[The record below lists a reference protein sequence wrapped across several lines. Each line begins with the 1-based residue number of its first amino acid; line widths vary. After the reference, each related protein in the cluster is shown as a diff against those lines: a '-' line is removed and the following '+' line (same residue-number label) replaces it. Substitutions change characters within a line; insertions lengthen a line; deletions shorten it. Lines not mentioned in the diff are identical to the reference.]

1 MKRLIPVIFVL
12 AGAAL
17 ALLFFSRNLFVV
29 DKSISRA
36 KVVVPIVGNPES
48 EQKSSDYSDGLEH
61 TSFIQLSNGETLVG
75 TLEMDIDGD
84 GADDQINMVKTTSS
98 PYIVLIVGLYD
109 SKTGTYTR
117 SNYLATQITQMK
129 TFACTSMDVIGNH
142 KNSLVYQGVTDSGN
156 VVLKIFEGTRN
167 KNGEFVLKPIGDFE
181 ADGTIFIQQTPRPE
195 SYELSQSRGAS
206 FPVWVY
212 TSDTKNL
219 GSDSTQLDQI
229 QTMYEWSEDTHSY
242 VATRTLRVS
251 GNRVAAKELARIQ
264 DGTVATFGK
273 FLEGLWYKTEN
284 TGSNIRYISFDYA
297 NSEIIFEYE
306 DSEEVYS
313 WLKSTLR
320 RNGIYFSAVNKSIE
334 NLQRRFD
341 ISLVS
346 TDEIKIK
353 LQDDVRMLINESTQ
367 WDGNYKKFTAKEPER
382 AVATPQAECIAR
394 LIEQENW
401 EANDHT
407 ILKFSE
413 TNYVATGKTSY
424 DSGRFTT
431 NEITGST
438 LIQFRSA
445 HELPFFKGNYLPSFQ
460 SEKDRDT
467 ILLNPVVISPEGFY
481 KEQNAPVVLKKYTPP
496 KEDEAAKVEEIQS
509 FVQSEAPQNSKEP
522 KLSVGISP
530 QYFSPD
536 GDGEYDDLTIM
547 VKAECDSPMSSWSFT
562 VEDPAT
568 LKPFWIA
575 KGTDKLQEKIIW
587 NGKSA
592 RGEVVQ
598 SATDYPYEFTV
609 TDSNNLSSTVKG
621 FVKVDVLVV
630 RDGERVKIQ
639 VPSIT
644 FRSDAAD
651 FKTTEELMQNPD
663 YDGKTRGLDQKTLE
677 NNVKVLGRISEILKK
692 FRDYNVQIEGNANNL
707 SGTQAEE
714 DEVKLLSEQRAQ
726 YVRDWLIKD
735 GVSAANLKAVGN
747 GSKNPAT
754 NSTALEDR
762 WKNRRVEFILKK

>member
-1 MKRLIPVIFVL
+1 
-12 AGAAL
+12 
-17 ALLFFSRNLFVV
+17 
-29 DKSISRA
+29 
-36 KVVVPIVGNPES
+36 
-48 EQKSSDYSDGLEH
+48 
-61 TSFIQLSNGETLVG
+61 
-75 TLEMDIDGD
+75 
-84 GADDQINMVKTTSS
+84 
-98 PYIVLIVGLYD
+98 
-109 SKTGTYTR
+109 
-117 SNYLATQITQMK
+117 
-129 TFACTSMDVIGNH
+129 
-142 KNSLVYQGVTDSGN
+142 
-156 VVLKIFEGTRN
+156 
-167 KNGEFVLKPIGDFE
+167 
-181 ADGTIFIQQTPRPE
+181 
-195 SYELSQSRGAS
+195 
-206 FPVWVY
+206 
-212 TSDTKNL
+212 
-219 GSDSTQLDQI
+219 
-229 QTMYEWSEDTHSY
+229 MYEWSEDTHSY

-367 WDGNYKKFTAKEPER
+367 WDGNYKKFTAREPER

-445 HELPFFKGNYLPSFQ
+445 HELPFFKENYLPSFQ

-663 YDGKTRGLDQKTLE
+663 YDGKTRGLDKKTLE

-726 YVRDWLIKD
+726 YVRDWLVKD

>member
-12 AGAAL
+12 TGAAL

-367 WDGNYKKFTAKEPER
+367 WDGNYKKFTAREPER
-382 AVATPQAECIAR
+382 ADATPQAECIAR

-445 HELPFFKGNYLPSFQ
+445 HELPFFKENYLPSFQ

-547 VKAECDSPMSSWSFT
+547 VKAECDFPMSSWSFT

-663 YDGKTRGLDQKTLE
+663 YDGKTRGLDKKTLE

-726 YVRDWLIKD
+726 YVRDWLVKD

>member
-1 MKRLIPVIFVL
+1 ML

-367 WDGNYKKFTAKEPER
+367 WDGNYKKFTAREPER

-445 HELPFFKGNYLPSFQ
+445 HELPFFKENYLPSFQ

-663 YDGKTRGLDQKTLE
+663 YDGKTRGLDKKILE